1 MKNLFNKIT
10 DFLFPKI
17 ELTCSDGRHFL
28 NDLTIW
34 QKEAEVI
41 SFVPEL
47 IEDNILFSEIAI
59 RFNQYD
65 AYNDFYKRMDIEGI
79 QLYHLHNCEGI
90 YNLLGAIDNYSLDE
104 HF

>member
-1 MKNLFNKIT
+1 MERRF
-10 DFLFPKI
+10 
-17 ELTCSDGRHFL
+17 
-28 NDLTIW
+28 
-34 QKEAEVI
+34 
-41 SFVPEL
+41 
-47 IEDNILFSEIAI
+47 EDNILFSEIAI

-65 AYNDFYKRMDIEGI
+65 AYNNFYKRMNIEGI